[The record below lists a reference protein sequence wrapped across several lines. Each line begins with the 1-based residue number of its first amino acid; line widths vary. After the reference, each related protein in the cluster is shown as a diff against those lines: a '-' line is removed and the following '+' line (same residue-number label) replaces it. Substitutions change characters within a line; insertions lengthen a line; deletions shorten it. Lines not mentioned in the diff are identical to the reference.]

1 MCSTSLCDTLDAVR
15 VMGEAQPAQHPGMAG
30 RCPKDNER
38 AGLLKRKRTTVEGGK
53 IKDKAKGSGAAKGR
67 PVSLRETMAA
77 ADARL
82 AHWALTRPA
91 KNKTAAA
98 PSPPADPS
106 PPS

>member
-1 MCSTSLCDTLDAVR
+1 MLDAVR

-53 IKDKAKGSGAAKGR
+53 NKDKAKGTGAAKGR
-67 PVSLRETMAA
+67 PVSLRNTMAA
-77 ADARL
+77 ADARS
-82 AHWALTRPA
+82 AHWGLTRPA
-91 KNKTAAA
+91 KKAAAAAA

-106 PPS
+106 PAPGPLAR

>member
-1 MCSTSLCDTLDAVR
+1 MLDAVR

-30 RCPKDNER
+30 RCPMDNER

-53 IKDKAKGSGAAKGR
+53 IKDKAKGTGAAQGR

-77 ADARL
+77 ADARS
-82 AHWALTRPA
+82 AHWGLTRPA
-91 KNKTAAA
+91 KKTAAA

-106 PPS
+106 PAPGPLAR